1 MSEREKLGRLTEI
14 SQLLFDQ
21 KMMVL
26 ERAARAR
33 QASLD
38 RLSELDRPMVGA
50 DLPLIQ
56 AQEIA
61 LRHALWADHKRRE
74 INVALAR
81 QTAEWIEAREEASRA
96 FGRNQVLNRLKD
108 QLS

>member
-1 MSEREKLGRLTEI
+1 MSEKEKLGRLAEI
-14 SQLLFDQ
+14 GQLLFDQ

-38 RLSELDRPMVGA
+38 RLAELDRPMPA
-50 DLPLIQ
+50 TDLPLVT

-74 INVALAR
+74 INTMLAR
-81 QTAEWIEAREEASRA
+81 QTAEWLEAREEASRA
-96 FGRNQVLNRLKD
+96 FGRNQVLGRLKD

>member
-1 MSEREKLGRLTEI
+1 MSEKEKLGRLTEI

-38 RLSELDRPMVGA
+38 HLAELDRPMQAA
-50 DLPLIQ
+50 DLPMIQ
-56 AQEIA
+56 AQEIS

-74 INVALAR
+74 INVMLAR
-81 QTAEWIEAREEASRA
+81 QTAEWIEAREEAARA

>member
-1 MSEREKLGRLTEI
+1 MSEKEKLGRLTEI

-21 KMMVL
+21 KMFVL

-33 QASLD
+33 QSSLD
-38 RLSELDRPMVGA
+38 RLSELDRPMDAA

-74 INVALAR
+74 INTMLAR
-81 QTAEWIEAREEASRA
+81 QTAEWIEAREDASRA
-96 FGRNQVLNRLKD
+96 FGRNQVLNRLKG

>member
-1 MSEREKLGRLTEI
+1 MNDKDKLGRLSQI

-21 KMMVL
+21 KMMAL
-26 ERAARAR
+26 ETAARAR
-33 QASLD
+33 QSSLD
-38 RLSELDRPMVGA
+38 RLAELDRPMPDS
-50 DLPLIQ
+50 DLPLVT

-61 LRHALWADHKRRE
+61 LRHALWADYKRRE
-74 INVALAR
+74 INEMLAR

-96 FGRNQVLNRLKD
+96 FGRNQVLGRLKD

>member
-1 MSEREKLGRLTEI
+1 MNEKEKLGRLAEI
-14 SQLLFDQ
+14 TQLMLDQ
-21 KMMVL
+21 KMLVV
-26 ERAARAR
+26 EKAQRAR

-38 RLSELDRPMVGA
+38 RLSELDRPMPGT
-50 DLPLIQ
+50 DLPLIT

-74 INVALAR
+74 INEMLAR
-81 QTAEWIEAREEASRA
+81 QTADWIEAREEASRA
-96 FGRNQVLNRLKD
+96 FGRNQVLNRLKS

>member
-1 MSEREKLGRLTEI
+1 MSQKEKLGRLAQIT
-14 SQLLFDQ
+14 QLMLDQ
-21 KMMVL
+21 KMLVV
-26 ERAARAR
+26 EGKARAR

-38 RLSELDRPMVGA
+38 RLAELDRPMPDT
-50 DLPLIQ
+50 DLPLVM

-74 INVALAR
+74 INEMLAR
-81 QTAEWIEAREEASRA
+81 QTAEWLEAREEASRA
-96 FGRNQVLNRLKD
+96 FGRNQVLNRLKS

>member
-1 MSEREKLGRLTEI
+1 MSEKQKLGRLTEI

-26 ERAARAR
+26 EQAARAR
-33 QASLD
+33 QSSLD
-38 RLSELDRPMVGA
+38 RLAELDRPMA
-50 DLPLIQ
+50 ASDLPLVT

-61 LRHALWADHKRRE
+61 FRHALWADHKRRE
-74 INVALAR
+74 INEMLAR

-96 FGRNQVLNRLKD
+96 FGRNQVLNRLRS